1 MALFD
6 IKLVDNKNITYS
18 TTFKNY
24 GWYAVFRIL
33 NDSVPGPLRLISG
46 ETNYVARYDDL
57 FIDADF
63 IMNDNM
69 LQFIFLIKNIGN
81 TPQTVDLGLFADIQI
96 GNNDNANVKIL
107 EYNRGLAITDP
118 ISNISYS
125 IIIRD
130 YEESSSVDTFF
141 YGPYSSKYD
150 SLIGAPFFEDGV
162 EKITNSI
169 DTVTAFSW
177 KNRKVLP
184 NETINLSFKIFE
196 GSAPKTPPK
205 IYILDDLKAVYQPNE
220 TINIVIVIYDID
232 GEPGS
237 IYFSDSNGIITTR
250 NYKFNKRNYA
260 LEFFNINVGTKPY
273 YNFTLYAVDES
284 NYTSEI
290 ITKKVRVQNSIKNTM
305 NLPIFNHVKKHTL
318 FNLRRRIGR

>member
-96 GNNDNANVKIL
+96 GNNDNANIKIL

-118 ISNISYS
+118 ISNISFS

-141 YGPYSSKYD
+141 YGAYNNSYD
-150 SLIGAPFFEDGV
+150 SLSFAPFFEG
-162 EKITNSI
+162 
-169 DTVTAFSW
+169 
-177 KNRKVLP
+177 
-184 NETINLSFKIFE
+184 
-196 GSAPKTPPK
+196 G
-205 IYILDDLKAVYQPNE
+205 
-220 TINIVIVIYDID
+220 
-232 GEPGS
+232 
-237 IYFSDSNGIITTR
+237 
-250 NYKFNKRNYA
+250 
-260 LEFFNINVGTKPY
+260 
-273 YNFTLYAVDES
+273 
-284 NYTSEI
+284 
-290 ITKKVRVQNSIKNTM
+290 
-305 NLPIFNHVKKHTL
+305 VKKLQIALTRLLH
-318 FNLRRRIGR
+318 FHGKIEKFYQMKQ